1 MGATHPENGVA
12 VDCQAMTD
20 VPAEFPP
27 PTYSAPI
34 KVSTAARRFILIASG
49 TLFTLGTIGS
59 NIGPAWVDERPAVV
73 LALASRN
80 RNLFGSVPFID
91 PLPYAL
97 IGFTRMFI
105 AGMVL
110 FFLGRWYGERA
121 IGWTEQKAG
130 EMPAIYRWFE
140 KAIDRAG
147 WIVII
152 WFCGSNLVW
161 MMAGHRR
168 IDPRKFALLLAIGI
182 SIRLSLLWA
191 GGKAF
196 EDQIRSFLSWMEEYQ
211 WYVVGALFAI
221 SFIQSARKAKRD
233 IPEVIQEIEHPTE
246 Q

>member
-1 MGATHPENGVA
+1 
-12 VDCQAMTD
+12 
-20 VPAEFPP
+20 
-27 PTYSAPI
+27 
-34 KVSTAARRFILIASG
+34 
-49 TLFTLGTIGS
+49 
-59 NIGPAWVDERPAVV
+59 
-73 LALASRN
+73 LASRN
-80 RNLFGSVPFID
+80 RNLFGAVPFID

-97 IGFTRMFI
+97 IGFTRIFI

-130 EMPAIYRWFE
+130 ELPAIYRWFE

-147 WIVII
+147 WLVII

-168 IDPRKFALLLAIGI
+168 IDPRKFAVLLAIGI